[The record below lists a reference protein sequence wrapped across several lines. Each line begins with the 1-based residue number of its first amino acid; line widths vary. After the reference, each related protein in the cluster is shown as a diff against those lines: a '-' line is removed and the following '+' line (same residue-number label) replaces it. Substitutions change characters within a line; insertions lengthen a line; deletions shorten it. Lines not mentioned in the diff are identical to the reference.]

1 MTLIQ
6 LLARRQK
13 MPGDTFG
20 KTLFGVYFH
29 SEMGEGKSAAKR
41 YALRKFM
48 GGLYAAYLHP
58 VP

>member
-20 KTLFGVYFH
+20 KTLFGVYFY
-29 SEMGEGKSAAKR
+29 SEMVEKEFAAKR

-48 GGLYAAYLHP
+48 GGLHAAYLHP
-58 VP
+58 AP

>member
-1 MTLIQ
+1 MTLIE

-13 MPGDTFG
+13 MNGDIFG
-20 KTLFGVYFH
+20 KTLFGVYFY
-29 SEMGEGKSAAKR
+29 SEMDEKEFPAKR

-58 VP
+58 AP

>member
-1 MTLIQ
+1 MTLIE

-13 MPGDTFG
+13 MSGDTFG
-20 KTLFGVYFH
+20 KTLFGVYFY
-29 SEMGEGKSAAKR
+29 SEMDEKEFPAKR

-58 VP
+58 AP